1 MVKGYL
7 TYGYEEVMKKLDKAV
22 IDSYDLVETDTEL
35 YFTEQ
40 INNIM
45 FEKNS

>member
-22 IDSYDLVETDTEL
+22 IDSYDLVETERTR
-35 YFTEQ
+35 
-40 INNIM
+40 NIVITRGHPE
-45 FEKNS
+45 FE